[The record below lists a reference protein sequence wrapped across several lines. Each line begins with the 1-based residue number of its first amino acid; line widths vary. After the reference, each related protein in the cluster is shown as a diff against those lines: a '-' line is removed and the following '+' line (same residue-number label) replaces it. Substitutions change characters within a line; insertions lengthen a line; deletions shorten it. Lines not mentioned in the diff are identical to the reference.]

1 MMCVVLTTLPSFSF
15 SIAVTEVQKNNNGS
29 IDLLPDSLPDLPV
42 SLVLLSLIVVDI
54 LEKLRT
60 YPLRGQEKNTR
71 QFLIY
76 NEDHKRCVEA
86 VSPSAVQTASCNL
99 DAESQK
105 FRWVSQSQLMSVA
118 FKLCLGVPSKSD
130 WVPVTLYPC
139 NSQSEIQKWE
149 CKNDTLLGIKGED
162 LYFNYGNKQEKNIM
176 LYKGSGLWSR
186 WRIYATTD
194 DLCSRG
200 YEAMYTLL
208 GNANGA
214 PCAFPFKFENK
225 WYADCTNA
233 GRSDGWLWCGTTTD
247 YDSNKLFGFC
257 PTKSEDKL
265 WTKDPLTSI
274 LYQINSKSALTW
286 QQARKSCQ
294 QQDAELLSITEIHEQ
309 TYLTG
314 LTSSLTSGLWIGLN
328 SLSFNSG
335 WQWSGSSPFRYLNW
349 LPGSPSAEPGK
360 SCVSLNPGKNAKW
373 ENLEC
378 VQKLGYICKKGN
390 STLNSFIIPSET
402 DVPSSCPSQWWLYAG
417 QCYKIHREVKKIQR
431 DALTAC
437 RKEGGDLASIHTIEE
452 FDFIISQLGYEP
464 SDELWIG
471 LNDIKI
477 QMFFEWSD
485 GTPVTFTKWLRGEPS
500 HENNRQEDCVVMK
513 GKDGFWADRACE
525 EPLGYICKK
534 KAQAQAPG
542 TVEKEAGCRRG
553 WKRHGFYC
561 YLIGNTLSTFTEANQ
576 TCNNEKAYLVTI
588 EDRYE
593 QAFLTSLVGLRPEK
607 YFWTGLSDVQIK
619 GTFQWTVQE
628 EVQFTHWNADMP
640 GRKAGCVAMKTGI
653 AGGLWDV
660 LKCDQR
666 AKFVCKHWAEGVTR
680 PPEPTTT
687 PEPKCPEDW
696 GTTSKTSSCFKL
708 FAKGKHEK
716 KTWFESRDFCRAL
729 GGELATIKS
738 KEEQQTIWRLITST
752 GSYHEL
758 FWLGLTYGGTSE
770 GFAWTDGSPVSY
782 ENWAYGEPN
791 NYNNVEYCGEMKGDP
806 NMSWND
812 INCEHLNN
820 WVCQIQKGKTPN
832 PEPTPAPQENPPVTE
847 DGWVIY
853 KDYQYYFSK
862 QKENMDNARAFCKR
876 NFGDL
881 VTVKSESEK
890 KFLWK
895 YVNRKGA
902 PSMSAYFI
910 GLLISLDKTFI
921 WMDGSKVDYV
931 SWAPGEPN
939 FANEDE
945 NCVTLYTDSG
955 LWNDINCGYPN
966 PFICQ
971 RHNSS
976 INATAVPTTP
986 PTPGGCKE
994 GWKFYNNKCYKI
1006 FGFVEED
1013 KKNWQE
1019 ARKACIGFKGNL
1031 ASVLNEKEQ
1040 AFLVSHMKEST
1051 FNAWIGLNDVNSEHK
1066 FLWTDGRGV
1075 DYTNWGKGFPGGR
1088 RSSLSYED
1096 ADCVVIVGGK
1106 IRDAGKWMDDVCDS
1120 KKGYVCQTLPDPSLP
1135 NSPTTAPAG
1144 GFIKYGGSSY
1154 SLMKNKLTWDEAEKY
1169 CKSYTSLIASIL
1181 DPYTNAFLWLKMQPF
1196 NVPVWIGLNSNLT
1209 NNDYTWIDKWR
1220 MRYNNWAV
1228 NEPRVKSACVYLDVD
1243 GFWKTSY
1250 CNETFYF
1257 LCKRSDEIPATEPP
1271 QLPGRCP
1278 ESEVNAW
1285 IPFHGHCYYIE
1296 SSFTRNWGQA
1306 TLECLR
1312 MNSYLVSIENAA
1324 ESSFIS
1330 YLVEP
1335 LRSKTNFWIGLF
1347 RNVEGK
1353 WFWINNSP
1361 LSFVNWNSGEP
1372 STERNDCVALTASTG
1387 LWTNIHC
1394 SSYKGFI
1401 CKRPKIID
1409 PEPTHTLIT
1418 TKADSRKMEP
1428 SKKSSS
1434 TAGVLVV
1441 VVLLIVMSAGLAAY
1455 YFYRKRRAQLPPET
1469 TFENTLYF
1477 NSHSSPGTSDTK
1489 DLMGNIEQNEH
1500 AVI

>member
-1 MMCVVLTTLPSFSF
+1 MFSNLPS
-15 SIAVTEVQKNNNGS
+15 
-29 IDLLPDSLPDLPV
+29 L
-42 SLVLLSLIVVDI
+42 
-54 LEKLRT
+54 
-60 YPLRGQEKNTR
+60 
-71 QFLIY
+71 
-76 NEDHKRCVEA
+76 
-86 VSPSAVQTASCNL
+86 
-99 DAESQK
+99 
-105 FRWVSQSQLMSVA
+105 
-118 FKLCLGVPSKSD
+118 
-130 WVPVTLYPC
+130 
-139 NSQSEIQKWE
+139 
-149 CKNDTLLGIKGED
+149 
-162 LYFNYGNKQEKNIM
+162 
-176 LYKGSGLWSR
+176 
-186 WRIYATTD
+186 
-194 DLCSRG
+194 
-200 YEAMYTLL
+200 
-208 GNANGA
+208 
-214 PCAFPFKFENK
+214 
-225 WYADCTNA
+225 
-233 GRSDGWLWCGTTTD
+233 
-247 YDSNKLFGFC
+247 
-257 PTKSEDKL
+257 
-265 WTKDPLTSI
+265 
-274 LYQINSKSALTW
+274 
-286 QQARKSCQ
+286 
-294 QQDAELLSITEIHEQ
+294 
-309 TYLTG
+309 
-314 LTSSLTSGLWIGLN
+314 
-328 SLSFNSG
+328 
-335 WQWSGSSPFRYLNW
+335 
-349 LPGSPSAEPGK
+349 
-360 SCVSLNPGKNAKW
+360 
-373 ENLEC
+373 
-378 VQKLGYICKKGN
+378 
-390 STLNSFIIPSET
+390 ET
-402 DVPSSCPSQWWLYAG
+402 DVPSSCPNQWWPYAG
-417 QCYKIHREVKKIQR
+417 QCYKIHREAKRIQR

-437 RKEGGDLASIHTIEE
+437 RKEGGDLASIHTVEE
-452 FDFIISQLGYEP
+452 FDFIFSQLGYEP

-471 LNDIKI
+471 LNDMKV

-525 EPLGYICKK
+525 QLLGYICKMK
-534 KAQAQAPG
+534 SQAQAPG
-542 TVEKEAGCRRG
+542 TVKDEAGCRRG
-553 WKRHGFYC
+553 WKRYGFYC

-576 TCNNEKAYLVTI
+576 TCNNAKAYLVTI

-607 YFWTGLSDVQIK
+607 YFWTGLSDVQVK

-708 FAKGKHEK
+708 FAKAKHEK

-752 GSYHEL
+752 VSYHEM

-770 GFAWTDGSPVSY
+770 GFTWTDGSPVSY

-806 NMSWND
+806 NMFWND

-820 WVCQIQKGKTPN
+820 WICQIQKGKTPN

-862 QKENMDNARAFCKR
+862 QKESMDNARAFCKR

-910 GLLISLDKTFI
+910 GLLISMDKTFI

-986 PTPGGCKE
+986 PTPGGCKD
-994 GWKFYNNKCYKI
+994 GWKFYSNKCYKI
-1006 FGFVEED
+1006 FGFVEEE

-1031 ASVLNEKEQ
+1031 ASILNEKEQ

-1051 FNAWIGLNDVNSEHK
+1051 FNAWIGMNDVNSEHK

-1075 DYTNWGKGFPGGR
+1075 QYVNWGKGFPGGR

-1096 ADCVVIVGGK
+1096 ADCVVIIGGK
-1106 IRDAGKWMDDVCDS
+1106 TRDAGKWMDDVCDS
-1120 KKGYVCQTLPDPSLP
+1120 KRGYICQTLPDPALP

-1144 GFIKYGGSSY
+1144 GFVKYGESSY
-1154 SLMKNKLTWDEAEKY
+1154 SLIKNKLTWDEAEKY
-1169 CKSYTSLIASIL
+1169 CKGYTSLLASIL
-1181 DPYTNAFLWLKMQPF
+1181 DPYTNAFLWLKIQPL

-1220 MRYNNWAV
+1220 MRYNNWAA
-1228 NEPRVKSACVYLDVD
+1228 NEPRLKSACVYLDVD

-1250 CNETFYF
+1250 CNESFYF
-1257 LCKRSDEIPATEPP
+1257 LCKRSYEIPATEPP

-1278 ESEVNAW
+1278 ESELNAW

-1312 MNSYLVSIENAA
+1312 MSSYLVSIENAA

-1353 WFWINNSP
+1353 WLWINNSP
-1361 LSFVNWNSGEP
+1361 LSFVNWNSGDP
-1372 STERNDCVALTASTG
+1372 STERNDCVALAASTG
-1387 LWTNIHC
+1387 LWSNIHC

-1401 CKRPKIID
+1401 CKRAKIID
-1409 PEPTHTLIT
+1409 PEPTRTLIT

-1434 TAGVLVV
+1434 ATGAVVV
-1441 VVLLIVMSAGLAAY
+1441 VVLLIVMGAGLAAY
-1455 YFYRKRRAQLPPET
+1455 YFHKKRRGHLPQET

>member
-1 MMCVVLTTLPSFSF
+1 MRL
-15 SIAVTEVQKNNNGS
+15 
-29 IDLLPDSLPDLPV
+29 SL
-42 SLVLLSLIVVDI
+42 LLSFVSVIPAAVQLLD
-54 LEKLRT
+54 
-60 YPLRGQEKNTR
+60 TR

-86 VSPSAVQTASCNL
+86 ISPTAVQTASCNQ
-99 DAESQK
+99 DAQAQK
-105 FRWVSQSQLMSVA
+105 FRWVSPGQVMSMA
-118 FKLCLGVPSKSD
+118 FKLCLGVPSKTV
-130 WVPVTLYPC
+130 WVPITLYPC
-139 NSQSEIQKWE
+139 NSKSELQKWE
-149 CKNDTLLGIKGED
+149 CKNDTLFGIKGEE

-186 WRIYATTD
+186 WKIYGTTD

-200 YEAMYTLL
+200 YEAIYTLL

-225 WYADCTNA
+225 WYADCTSA

-257 PTKSEDKL
+257 PMKFEGSERL

-314 LTSSLTSGLWIGLN
+314 LTSPLTSGLWIGLN

-335 WQWSGSSPFRYLNW
+335 WQWSGGSPFRYLNW

-390 STLNSFIIPSET
+390 NTLNSFIIPSET
-402 DVPSSCPSQWWLYAG
+402 DVPSSCPSQWLPYAG
-417 QCYKIHREVKKIQR
+417 HCYRIHREAKKIQR

-437 RKEGGDLASIHTIEE
+437 RKEGGDLASIHTVEE

-525 EPLGYICKK
+525 HPLGYICKMK
-534 KAQAQAPG
+534 SQTQAPG
-542 TVEKEAGCRRG
+542 TVEEETGCRKG

-576 TCNNEKAYLVTI
+576 TCENEKAYLTTV

-607 YFWTGLSDVQIK
+607 YFWTGLSDVQVK
-619 GTFQWTVQE
+619 GTFQWTIQE
-628 EVQFTHWNADMP
+628 EVRFTHWNADMP
-640 GRKAGCVAMKTGI
+640 GRIAGCVAMRTGI

-660 LKCDQR
+660 LKCDQK

-738 KEEQQTIWRLITST
+738 KEELQAIWRLITST
-752 GSYHEL
+752 RSYHEM
-758 FWLGLTYGGTSE
+758 FWLGLTYGSSE
-770 GFAWTDGSPVSY
+770 GFTWSSGSPVTY
-782 ENWAYGEPN
+782 ENWAFGEPN

-806 NMSWND
+806 SMQWND

-820 WVCQIQKGKTPN
+820 WICQIQKGQTPN

-847 DGWVIY
+847 DGWVVY
-853 KDYQYYFSK
+853 KEYQYYFSK
-862 QKENMDNARAFCKR
+862 EKESMENARAFCQR

-895 YVNRKGA
+895 YVNRKGT
-902 PSMSAYFI
+902 PSASAYFI
-910 GLLISLDKTFI
+910 GLSISLDKTFT

-976 INATAVPTTP
+976 INTTQVAP
-986 PTPGGCKE
+986 VTPASPGGCKD

-1006 FGFVEED
+1006 FGFVEEEL
-1013 KKNWQE
+1013 KSWQE

-1031 ASVLNEKEQ
+1031 VSILSEKEQ
-1040 AFLVSHMKEST
+1040 AFLNSHMKDST
-1051 FNAWIGLNDVNSEHK
+1051 SNVWIGLNDVNSEHK

-1075 DYTNWGKGFPGGR
+1075 RYTNWGKGFPGGR

-1096 ADCVVIVGGK
+1096 TDCVVIMGGK
-1106 IRDAGKWMDDVCDS
+1106 SRDAGKWMDDICEN
-1120 KKGYVCQTLPDPSLP
+1120 KKGYICQTLPDLSLT
-1135 NSPTTAPAG
+1135 NSPTTIPAN
-1144 GFIKYGGSSY
+1144 GFIKYGESSY
-1154 SLMKNKLTWDEAEKY
+1154 SLMKHKLSWYEAEKY
-1169 CKSYTSLIASIL
+1169 CKEYTSLIASIL
-1181 DPYTNAFLWLKMQPF
+1181 DPYTNAFLWLKMQSF

-1209 NNDYTWIDKWR
+1209 NSDYIWVDKWR
-1220 MRYNNWAV
+1220 MRYNNWAA
-1228 NEPRVKSACVYLDVD
+1228 NEPKLKSACVYMDVN
-1243 GFWKTSY
+1243 GFWKTSH
-1250 CNETFYF
+1250 CNESFYF

-1278 ESEVNAW
+1278 ESEPTVW

-1306 TLECLR
+1306 SLECLR
-1312 MNSYLVSIENAA
+1312 MSSSLVSIESAA
-1324 ESSFIS
+1324 ESSFLS

-1353 WFWINNSP
+1353 WIWLNNSP
-1361 LSFVNWNSGEP
+1361 LTFVNWNSGDP
-1372 STERNDCVALTASTG
+1372 SAERSDCVVMAASSG
-1387 LWTNIHC
+1387 AWTNIHC

-1409 PEPTHTLIT
+1409 PEPTRIST
-1418 TKADSRKMEP
+1418 TATADARKMEP
-1428 SKKSSS
+1428 SKRSSS
-1434 TAGVLVV
+1434 SAGVVVV
-1441 VVLLIVMSAGLAAY
+1441 VVLLIVMGAALAAY
-1455 YFYRKRRAQLPPET
+1455 YFYKKRQMHIPQET

-1500 AVI
+1500 AII

>member
-1 MMCVVLTTLPSFSF
+1 MRLFLLLGFVSVIPVV
-15 SIAVTEVQKNNNGS
+15 VQ
-29 IDLLPDSLPDLPV
+29 LLD
-42 SLVLLSLIVVDI
+42 
-54 LEKLRT
+54 
-60 YPLRGQEKNTR
+60 TR